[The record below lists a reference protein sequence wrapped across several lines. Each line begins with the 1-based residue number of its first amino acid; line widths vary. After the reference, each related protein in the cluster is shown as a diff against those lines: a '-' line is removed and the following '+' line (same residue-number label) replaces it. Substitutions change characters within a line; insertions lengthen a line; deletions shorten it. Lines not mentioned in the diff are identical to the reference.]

1 MRTTKGFG
9 PTDLSW
15 RTKFVNRWLVPALTA
30 LAVWSGA
37 ATQADA
43 GPIAHLVLDSQPGDF
58 IGQGMH
64 FDITYTSPDP
74 SSISPQIRRRL
85 PDGSPAELLWVLSGG
100 IGNGPNTFALVF
112 FGTDALGIPIQPGAY
127 PEARRADF
135 APPGFAGLDV
145 SFQNRGSNQ
154 VFGSFTIN
162 DVTFSPDLQEILTF
176 DATFEQHSE
185 SPTAPALFG
194 QFTYAASGVL
204 PVPEPMSLALF
215 GLGAVGMAGWRWSRR
230 NQTA

>member
-1 MRTTKGFG
+1 MRTTKGFE
-9 PTDLSW
+9 PTGLSW
-15 RTKFVNRWLVPALTA
+15 RTKFVNRWLVPALAA
-30 LAVWSGA
+30 LAVWAGVA
-37 ATQADA
+37 AQADA

-74 SSISPQIRRRL
+74 SRVSAQIRRRL
-85 PDGSPAELLWVLSGG
+85 PDGSPAELLWVLNNG

-112 FGTDALGIPIQPGAY
+112 FGTDALGIPIQPGTY

-135 APPGFAGLDV
+135 APLGFAGLDV
-145 SFQNRGSNQ
+145 SFQNRGSNE

-162 DVTFSPDLQEILTF
+162 DVTFSLDGQEILTF

-230 NQTA
+230 SQSS